1 MPKMDAK
8 TRQKAAKS
16 RTAAKGT
23 LDPEPVHVPQSTTDR
38 IIEASLRLFNE
49 HGFRNVP
56 ALKIAMHLGIS
67 PGHLAYHF
75 KSKNDIVAAVF
86 PQLEKE
92 VRDAKKPGGPFLPSE
107 AVHHQINVF
116 RTLWRY
122 RFFFN
127 ALTQLLPDEP
137 DLAERF
143 TTLQE
148 VVIGAMRDLFDELIS
163 QGYMRPVE
171 PNNTYTMG
179 RCCWMMWLSWLR
191 FEHIAHPRNEEPS
204 DTALYEAVSL
214 NSTIVGP
221 YFAPQFSA
229 MMEAELRKALP
240 NSLPASSPVSLKRS
254 TRTTAAAKGVRRSR
268 SAN

>member
-1 MPKMDAK
+1 MIAPKTSTK
-8 TRQKAAKS
+8 TPRSRSTNKAASKKDMPPAS
-16 RTAAKGT
+16 
-23 LDPEPVHVPQSTTDR
+23 QSTTER
-38 IIEASLRLFNE
+38 ILEASLRLFNE

-92 VRDAKKPGGPFLPSE
+92 VRDAKKPGGPFRPSE

-137 DLAERF
+137 ELAERF

-148 VVIGAMRDLFDELIS
+148 VVIGAMRDLFDELIA

-171 PNNTYTMG
+171 PNSTYMIG

-191 FEHIAHPRNEEPS
+191 FEHIAHPRNEEPGHR
-204 DTALYEAVSL
+204 ALYDGVSL
-214 NSTIVGP
+214 NSTIVGH

-240 NSLPASSPVSLKRS
+240 NSLVNAPPATGKRPKRTSTAVKSP
-254 TRTTAAAKGVRRSR
+254 RRSR

>member
-1 MPKMDAK
+1 MMPN
-8 TRQKAAKS
+8 TS
-16 RTAAKGT
+16 RKPRTPGGTTKGSQ
-23 LDPEPVHVPQSTTDR
+23 PGNIAPPAQSTSDR
-38 IIEASLRLFNE
+38 ILEASLRLFNE

-92 VRDAKKPGGPFLPSE
+92 VREAKTPGGPFLPSE
-107 AVHHQINVF
+107 AVTHQINVF

-137 DLAERF
+137 DLRERF
-143 TTLQE
+143 STLQGM
-148 VVIGAMRDLFDELIS
+148 VIGAMRDLFDELIA

-171 PNNTYTMG
+171 PNSTAMIG

-191 FEHIAHPRNEEPS
+191 FEHIAHPRNEAPG
-204 DTALYEAVSL
+204 DAALYDAVSL
-214 NSTIVGP
+214 NSVIVGP
-221 YFAPQFSA
+221 YFAPEFSA
-229 MMEAELRKALP
+229 MMEAELRRQLP
-240 NSLPASSPVSLKRS
+240 DSLPPQPATDARTNSGLKV
-254 TRTTAAAKGVRRSR
+254 ARRSR
-268 SAN
+268 SKN

>member
-1 MPKMDAK
+1 MINPKTSPK
-8 TRQKAAKS
+8 TPKS
-16 RTAAKGT
+16 RTVKGSPDKDLAQAA
-23 LDPEPVHVPQSTTDR
+23 PRTTDR
-38 IIEASLRLFNE
+38 ILEASLRLFNE

-148 VVIGAMRDLFDELIS
+148 VVIGAMRDLFDELIA

-171 PNNTYTMG
+171 PNSTHMMG

-191 FEHIAHPRNEEPS
+191 FEHIAHPRNEEPD
-204 DTALYEAVSL
+204 DTALYDAVSL

-240 NSLPASSPVSLKRS
+240 NSLPVTAH
-254 TRTTAAAKGVRRSR
+254 TAAKRPKQTATAVRAARRSR

>member
-1 MPKMDAK
+1 MPTTNRK
-8 TRQKAAKS
+8 TARPRRTAKS
-16 RTAAKGT
+16 APGKQPPAAART
-23 LDPEPVHVPQSTTDR
+23 TTER
-38 IIEASLRLFNE
+38 ILEASLRLFNE

-92 VRDAKKPGGPFLPSE
+92 VREAKTPGGPFLPSE
-107 AVHHQINVF
+107 AVTHQINVF

-137 DLAERF
+137 DLNERF
-143 TTLQE
+143 ITLQE
-148 VVIGAMRDLFDELIS
+148 IVIGAMRDLFDELIA

-171 PNNTYTMG
+171 PNSTALIG

-204 DTALYEAVSL
+204 DTALYDAVSL
-214 NSTIVGP
+214 NSVIVGP

-229 MMEAELRKALP
+229 LMEAELRKALP
-240 NSLPASSPVSLKRS
+240 HSLPPTVNSGAPRGKAR
-254 TRTTAAAKGVRRSR
+254 RATAPRRSG
-268 SAN
+268 SKN

>member
-1 MPKMDAK
+1 MIVPKTSTKA
-8 TRQKAAKS
+8 RGSRRAHKAAAVKKTMAPAS
-16 RTAAKGT
+16 R
-23 LDPEPVHVPQSTTDR
+23 STRER
-38 IIEASLRLFNE
+38 ILEASLRLFNE

-86 PQLEKE
+86 PQLERE
-92 VRDAKKPGGPFLPSE
+92 VRDSKKPGGPFLPSE

-137 DLAERF
+137 ELAERF

-148 VVIGAMRDLFDELIS
+148 VVVGALRDLFDELIA
-163 QGYMRPVE
+163 QGYMRRVE
-171 PNNTYTMG
+171 PNSTYMIG

-191 FEHIAHPRNEEPS
+191 FEHIANPRNEEPG
-204 DTALYEAVSL
+204 DAALYYGVSL
-214 NSTIVGP
+214 NSTIVAP

-229 MMEAELRKALP
+229 MMESELRKALP
-240 NSLPASSPVSLKRS
+240 DSHAHAAPAPGRRPKR
-254 TRTTAAAKGVRRSR
+254 TAATVKAPRRSR

>member
-1 MPKMDAK
+1 MTPTSRKPAKPRTPAK
-8 TRQKAAKS
+8 TAPGKDPTNAA
-16 RTAAKGT
+16 
-23 LDPEPVHVPQSTTDR
+23 PTTSER
-38 IIEASLRLFNE
+38 ILKASLRLFNE

-92 VRDAKKPGGPFLPSE
+92 VREAKTPGGPFLPSE
-107 AVHHQINVF
+107 AVTHQINVF

-137 DLAERF
+137 ELTERF

-148 VVIGAMRDLFDELIS
+148 MVIGAMRDLFDELIA

-171 PNNTYTMG
+171 PNSTEMMG

-204 DTALYEAVSL
+204 DAALYDAVSL
-214 NSTIVGP
+214 NSVIVGP

-240 NSLPASSPVSLKRS
+240 QSLAPPEGAAQPRGQAPTPKVS
-254 TRTTAAAKGVRRSR
+254 RRSR
-268 SAN
+268 SRN

>member
-1 MPKMDAK
+1 MSPTTGSKPRK
-8 TRQKAAKS
+8 PRKPR
-16 RTAAKGT
+16 RTAQTAPARNIA
-23 LDPEPVHVPQSTTDR
+23 LSAPSTTDR
-38 IIEASLRLFNE
+38 ILEASLRLFNE

-92 VRDAKKPGGPFLPSE
+92 VREAKTPGGPFLPSE
-107 AVHHQINVF
+107 AVTHQINVF

-127 ALTQLLPDEP
+127 ALTQLLPDEA
-137 DLAERF
+137 DLSERF
-143 TTLQE
+143 DALQGM
-148 VVIGAMRDLFDELIS
+148 VIGAMRDLFDELIA

-171 PNNTYTMG
+171 PNSTAMIG

-191 FEHIAHPRNEEPS
+191 FEHIAHPRNEEPG
-204 DTALYEAVSL
+204 DAALYDAVSL
-214 NSTIVGP
+214 NSVIVGP

-229 MMEAELRKALP
+229 MMEAELRRQLP
-240 NSLPASSPVSLKRS
+240 DSLPQQQHADAAAGKGRSLKP
-254 TRTTAAAKGVRRSR
+254 ARRSR
-268 SAN
+268 SKN